1 MAALSLTLLVLLAC
15 AAWHDIATRRLP
27 DALSVAILATALA
40 LRAAEG
46 TSALIFSLGSALLL
60 FIVLLAFAMR
70 GLLGG
75 GDVKLAG
82 ALAVAFPPSATW
94 DFVVATS
101 VFGGVSGLTHIGAS
115 RLLQAAP
122 MLAGAHGPIVR
133 VLVIEAWRIRRGG
146 PLPYAVAIALGGAF
160 VLLGSPGL

>member
-15 AAWHDIATRRLP
+15 AAWHDIATRRVP
-27 DALSVAILATALA
+27 DALSVAVLVAALA

-46 TSALIFSLGSALLL
+46 PSALIFSLGSALLL
-60 FIVLLAFAMR
+60 FLALFVFAMR

-94 DFVVATS
+94 DFIVATS
-101 VFGGVSGLTHIGAS
+101 VFGGILGLTYIGAS
-115 RLLQAAP
+115 RLLQPAP
-122 MLAGAHGPIVR
+122 ILAGAHGHIMR
-133 VLVIEAWRIRRGG
+133 VLAIEGWRIRRRG
-146 PLPYAVAIALGGAF
+146 PVPYAVAIALGGAF